1 MRFIRLK
8 LLNMASQ
15 RIDGVK
21 TMENASA
28 TSSHPGFSSDKYT
41 LLVVVG
47 EHTAA
52 GSVEYLVSEI
62 ERGKVGVF
70 FLINRCSESG
80 GSRAS
85 SAFWVRSDLQVMSS
99 EEFKLT

>member
-1 MRFIRLK
+1 MCFIRLK

-15 RIDGVK
+15 RVDGGR

-28 TSSHPGFSSDKYT
+28 TSSHPGFSGDKYS

-70 FLINRCSESG
+70 PHNKS
-80 GSRAS
+80 
-85 SAFWVRSDLQVMSS
+85 LQ
-99 EEFKLT
+99 